1 MIKIMKAVDYMNK
14 ELKHA
19 YTFLEYAVEAKH
31 DSPELFEIY
40 MKIAECEAANA
51 ENIHTAIVRM
61 VDRHNMENRDNE
73 PPKAMKEIWAWQ
85 HKDYVEEYSQF
96 KAKLDALKKLMYLLK
111 KIN

>member
-1 MIKIMKAVDYMNK
+1 MIKIMKAVDYMKK

-19 YTFLEYAVEAKH
+19 YMFLEYAVEAKTE
-31 DSPELFEIY
+31 SPELWEIY

-61 VDRHNMENRDNE
+61 IDRHTMDSNNE

-85 HKDYVEEYSQF
+85 HKEYVEEYSQF
-96 KAKLDALKKLMYLLK
+96 KAKLDALKKLM
-111 KIN
+111 